1 MPRTAKLARMR
12 MSIFIRTAMVIL
24 IRTHIGTIMGTRT
37 MTATVITM
45 MTMAIIMIMTTT
57 TTMTMTMII
66 ITTKGRTQAEPA
78 TATLMGITL
87 MSIMDQLRSSSWRRG
102 SLPRTTL

>member
-1 MPRTAKLARMR
+1 MPKTAKSARMR
-12 MSIFIRTAMVIL
+12 MSVFIRTAMVIL

-37 MTATVITM
+37 MTATIITM
-45 MTMAIIMIMTTT
+45 MTMAIIMIMT

-87 MSIMDQLRSSSWRRG
+87 MSIMDRLRSSSWRRG